1 VNIASARCTSS
12 VHTKVHARAKNVSDL
27 ATHIPSSTL
36 RMFLRWAWREN
47 DRLRRVA
54 SATLVDAAL
63 AAGVGRFV
71 QESFAPVYPDCGDRW
86 IDETVPIEPV
96 RYNRTVADAE
106 AAATRFSQHGG
117 SGIVLR
123 FGGFYGP
130 DALQTIAMIDAVR
143 RGWGP
148 VPGLPNAFISS
159 VMHLANGKLR
169 AACDWRPT
177 YESVRQGWPAVVAQ
191 IHASTAREHRT
202 AA

>member
-1 VNIASARCTSS
+1 
-12 VHTKVHARAKNVSDL
+12 
-27 ATHIPSSTL
+27 
-36 RMFLRWAWREN
+36 MFLRWAWREN

-106 AAATRFSQHGG
+106 ASAIRFSQHGG

-130 DALQTIAMIDAVR
+130 DAFQTVAMIDAVR

-159 VMHLANGKLR
+159 VMHLESQTSGCVRLA
-169 AACDWRPT
+169 PT

-191 IHASTAREHRT
+191 IQASTAREHRT